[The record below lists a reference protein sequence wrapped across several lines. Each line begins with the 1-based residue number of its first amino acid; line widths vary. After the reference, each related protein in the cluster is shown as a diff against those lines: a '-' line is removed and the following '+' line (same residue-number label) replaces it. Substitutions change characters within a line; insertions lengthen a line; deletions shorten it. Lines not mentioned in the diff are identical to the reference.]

1 MRDERGRFVPGNPG
15 GPGRPRR
22 ETELT
27 YATATQEGCPPDKW
41 LAIVKRA
48 TDDALNG
55 DGGARS
61 FLARYLLPPAGAD
74 LRVDLGYPE
83 PQLTAQDLAAVRA
96 ELDAWDRD
104 HPRVDLDRYLYA
116 SSAGDHP

>member
-1 MRDERGRFVPGNPG
+1 MRDERGRFAPGNPG

-48 TDDALNG
+48 TDDAMNG
-55 DGGARS
+55 DGSARS
-61 FLARYLLPPAGAD
+61 FLARYLLPPPGAD
-74 LRVDLGYPE
+74 LTLNVGHAVE
-83 PQLTAQDLAAVRA
+83 MTASDLAAVQA
-96 ELDAWDRD
+96 ELDAWDRE

-116 SSAGDHP
+116 GDRG